1 MTISTDAVKAALA
14 QLTDPVTGTDY
25 VSGKM
30 FKGAETDAEG
40 NVTVSIE
47 LGYPARNRA
56 QAVGEAVAKAVEGV
70 VPSAENLAWAEKMR
84 AKGRENHAIATR
96 ERWEKRRAKRR

>member
-40 NVTVSIE
+40 NVVVSI
-47 LGYPARNRA
+47 
-56 QAVGEAVAKAVEGV
+56 
-70 VPSAENLAWAEKMR
+70 
-84 AKGRENHAIATR
+84 
-96 ERWEKRRAKRR
+96 